1 MIVVTDPASHAPH
14 EPVMAYLRDADGGE
28 MMLMADTRETTCRD
42 PAVVKRLLAA
52 APGSTVNGSDVPAPE
67 APQISKDPAA
77 DNADVYALVRPDRP
91 DTVTLISNFVP
102 LQEPSRREAP
112 RVRRQNWQQ
121 IKLGGDVCAT
131 IGAGRRG
138 RLNGEYVVDEKA
150 ARPSETGPD
159 TESCICAV
167 GQDCCTGRTAS
178 RRRRVSRSR
187 VTAAEEDPL
196 KRALKPCRRSFH
208 LVSCRRPG
216 ARFATDRSAN
226 MDDPTLAFA
235 GRAAPRW

>member
-1 MIVVTDPASHAPH
+1 VIVVTDPAWHAPH

-42 PAVVKRLLAA
+42 PGVVKRLLAA

-67 APQISKDPAA
+67 APQISKDSAA

-102 LQEPSRREAP
+102 LQEPSRREAL

-121 IKLGGDVCAT
+121 IKLGGEVCAT

-138 RLNGEYVVDEKA
+138 RLNGEYDVDEKA
-150 ARPSETGPD
+150 ARPSQTGPD

-187 VTAAEEDPL
+187 D
-196 KRALKPCRRSFH
+196 RGR
-208 LVSCRRPG
+208 G
-216 ARFATDRSAN
+216 RSAQTSTEALQTIFSGSSTFWVGYAVTGPALSL
-226 MDDPTLAFA
+226 PTM
-235 GRAAPRW
+235 R

>member
-1 MIVVTDPASHAPH
+1 VIVVTDPASHAPH

-102 LQEPSRREAP
+102 PGTQP
-112 RVRRQNWQQ
+112 
-121 IKLGGDVCAT
+121 
-131 IGAGRRG
+131 AG
-138 RLNGEYVVDEKA
+138 
-150 ARPSETGPD
+150 S
-159 TESCICAV
+159 S
-167 GQDCCTGRTAS
+167 S
-178 RRRRVSRSR
+178 SS
-187 VTAAEEDPL
+187 AAELAANQTWWGGVRDNRRWPA
-196 KRALKPCRRSFH
+196 RAPQR
-208 LVSCRRPG
+208 
-216 ARFATDRSAN
+216 
-226 MDDPTLAFA
+226 
-235 GRAAPRW
+235 